1 MMTRDDA
8 AATLFL
14 LPCDNRQLLAPD
26 LLQERSMDP
35 KDHKMVNTTTG
46 ARVLVD
52 ALLREG
58 IDHVFGI
65 PGTQNLALIDA
76 LRDTPQIRFILT
88 RHEQGAAFMAYGY
101 ARATGRPAVVTATE
115 GPGVTNL
122 VTAIGAAYRGF
133 VPVISV
139 CGVQE
144 SPLRERDATQD
155 LDQVPFMRPITK
167 WAYSIPNVQKVQE
180 AVRKAFRVALT
191 EPQGP
196 THIEASSEILLEHTA
211 PEAIAP
217 SAYRNQLLP
226 SCNGAQ
232 LDEVV
237 QLLARAERPVFVV
250 GRGVLS
256 ECVTTD
262 MVALAERTGVPVAA
276 LQYSPDAYPSTHAL
290 ALGPLGRNG
299 AGSANLNVPKAD
311 LIIAIGAHMD
321 VFSTL
326 YRYGIF
332 SQSAKLVHHSSAPGQ
347 IGIVFPVTLGVTGS
361 TASFVRGLME
371 RTTPTA
377 TRKSWVDVAKAR
389 AGWELELQAEARG
402 EVEPIQSQFVA
413 QTIRKVLPRDG
424 LVVVDAGNGGK
435 HVRSYFKSYEPGTF
449 MCIDDWA
456 SVGGALPIALGA
468 KLARPGRP
476 VLAAGGDMG
485 AMCNIGELETA
496 MREKIPVVYVVF
508 NDQGLGNERAFQQEH
523 YGGRLYAVDYRNPDF
538 GALARVFGAHG
549 EQVTRPGDLEGAV
562 QRAFDSGKP
571 AIVDVIIDKNTLAPV
586 VYKSK

>member
-1 MMTRDDA
+1 
-8 AATLFL
+8 
-14 LPCDNRQLLAPD
+14 
-26 LLQERSMDP
+26 MDP
-35 KDHKMVNTTTG
+35 KEHKMVNTTTG
-46 ARVLVD
+46 ARALVD

-65 PGTQNLALIDA
+65 PGTQNLAVIDA

-122 VTAIGAAYRGF
+122 VTAIGAAFRGH

-144 SPLRERDATQD
+144 SSMRERDATQD
-155 LDQVPFMRPITK
+155 MDQIPFMRPITK

-180 AVRKAFRVALT
+180 SVRKAFRVALT

-196 THIEASSEILLEHTA
+196 THIEASSEILLEHVE
-211 PEAIAP
+211 PEPIAP
-217 SAYRNQLLP
+217 AAYRNQVLP

-232 LDEVV
+232 LDQVME
-237 QLLARAERPVFVV
+237 LLARAERPVFVV
-250 GRGVLS
+250 GRGVMS
-256 ECVTTD
+256 EGASDV
-262 MVALAERTGVPVAA
+262 MAKLAERAGVPVAV
-276 LQYSPDAYPSTHAL
+276 LQYCPDAFPSTHPL

-299 AGSANLNVPKAD
+299 AGSANRSVPKAD
-311 LIIAIGAHMD
+311 LIIAVGAHMD
-321 VFSTL
+321 YFSTL
-326 YRYGIF
+326 YKYGIF
-332 SQSAKLVHHSSAPGQ
+332 SQSAKLVHHSVAPGL

-361 TASFVRGLME
+361 TASFIAGLSE
-371 RTTPTA
+371 RAARSGP
-377 TRKSWVDVAKAR
+377 RKPWVDVAKAR
-389 AGWELELQAEARG
+389 ADWETELQG
-402 EVEPIQSQFVA
+402 EVRHDAEPIQSQFVA
-413 QTIRKVLPRDG
+413 HTIRKVLPRDG

-456 SVGGALPIALGA
+456 SVGGSLPIALGA
-468 KLARPGRP
+468 KLAKPGRP
-476 VLAAGGDMG
+476 VLCASGDMG

-508 NDQGLGNERAFQQEH
+508 NDQGLGNERAFQNEH
-523 YGGRLYAVDYRNPDF
+523 YGGRIYATDYQNPDF
-538 GALARVFGAHG
+538 GALAKVFGGYG
-549 EQVTRPGDLEGAV
+549 EQVTRPRDLEGAI

-571 AIVDVIIDKNTLAPV
+571 AIVDVMIDQKTLAPV
-586 VYKSK
+586 VYKPS

>member
-1 MMTRDDA
+1 
-8 AATLFL
+8 
-14 LPCDNRQLLAPD
+14 
-26 LLQERSMDP
+26 
-35 KDHKMVNTTTG
+35 
-46 ARVLVD
+46 
-52 ALLREG
+52 
-58 IDHVFGI
+58 
-65 PGTQNLALIDA
+65 
-76 LRDTPQIRFILT
+76 
-88 RHEQGAAFMAYGY
+88 
-101 ARATGRPAVVTATE
+101 VTATE

-144 SPLRERDATQD
+144 SPMRDRDATQD
-155 LDQVPFMRPITK
+155 MDQVPFMRPITK
-167 WAYSIPNVQKVQE
+167 WAYSIPNVHKVQE

-196 THIEASSEILLEHTA
+196 THIEAASEILLEHTA
-211 PEAIAP
+211 PEPIAP
-217 SAYRNQLLP
+217 AAYRNQVLP

-232 LDEVV
+232 LDQVME
-237 QLLARAERPVFVV
+237 LLARAERPVFVV
-250 GRGVLS
+250 GRGVMR
-256 ECVTTD
+256 EEATD
-262 MVALAERTGVPVAA
+262 AMAQLAERAGVPVAV
-276 LQYSPDAYPSTHAL
+276 LQYSPDAFPSTHPL

-299 AGSANLNVPKAD
+299 AGSANRTVPKAD
-311 LIIAIGAHMD
+311 LIIAVGAHMD
-321 VFSTL
+321 VFSTM
-326 YRYGIF
+326 YKYGIF
-332 SQSAKLVHHSSAPGQ
+332 SQSAKLVHHSAAPGL

-361 TASFVRGLME
+361 TASFIAGLQE
-371 RTTPTA
+371 RA
-377 TRKSWVDVAKAR
+377 ARSGARKPWVDVTKAR
-389 AGWELELQAEARG
+389 ADWETELQG
-402 EVEPIQSQFVA
+402 EVRHDAEPIQSQLVA
-413 QTIRKVLPRDG
+413 HTIRKVLPRDG

-476 VLAAGGDMG
+476 VLCAGGDMG

-523 YGGRLYAVDYRNPDF
+523 YGGRLYAVDYKNPDF

-549 EQVTRPGDLEGAV
+549 EQVTRPRDLEGAL
-562 QRAFDSGKP
+562 QRAVDSGKP
-571 AIVDVIIDKNTLAPV
+571 AVIDVIIDKNTLAPV
-586 VYKSK
+586 VYKPQ